1 MQMQDA
7 GQVWN
12 ALAEIGRQLQKL
24 AAAQTGQ
31 GKLCAPILSAA
42 GRSQSSLT
50 VSELVS
56 EFLRSKARAGRS
68 DRYLRAAR
76 YTLQK
81 FVHRFGAAQLHE
93 VQTVELEKWLW
104 GLKVTLRTM
113 HNYLSD
119 IRTAFHF
126 AVKRGYAGS
135 NPAAAIEL
143 PAAPEKETALHDPG
157 TVRAVLEFAF
167 HYDRD
172 ICRALA
178 LRYFAGLRTCEA
190 ERISEEHLSANY
202 VEVTLGVSKGGRA
215 RKRRLVRLQGNLR
228 AWLAIGGELPAPPQN
243 GRKMLEFMRA
253 LRASGIDWPDNVTR
267 HSWCSYRLAET
278 ENAHK
283 TALEAG
289 HTEQMLFGTYRE
301 LTTQEAAQEFFD
313 IYPPNFIGPR
323 LE

>member
-1 MQMQDA
+1 MQDA

-12 ALAEIGRQLQKL
+12 ALAEIGRQLQNL

-42 GRSQSSLT
+42 APSQSPLT

-81 FVHRFGAAQLHE
+81 FVRRFGVAPISDVHTDAI
-93 VQTVELEKWLW
+93 EKWLW
-104 GLKVTLRTM
+104 DMQVTLRTR

-119 IRTAFHF
+119 IRTLFHF
-126 AVKRGYAGS
+126 AVRRGYASG

-143 PAAPEKETALHDPG
+143 PAAAAKETALHSPSVAR
-157 TVRAVLEFAF
+157 TVLQFAF
-167 HYDRD
+167 DYDRD

-178 LRYFAGLRTCEA
+178 LRYFAGIRTCES
-190 ERISEEHLSANY
+190 ERISEGHLSVNY
-202 VEVTLGVSKGGRA
+202 VEITRGVSKGGRA

-243 GRKMLEFMRA
+243 GRKMLEFMRS

-267 HSWCSYRLAET
+267 HSWCSYRLAQT

-301 LTTQEAAQEFFD
+301 LTTQEAAEEFFD
-313 IYPPNFIGPR
+313 SYPPGFIGPR
-323 LE
+323 LK